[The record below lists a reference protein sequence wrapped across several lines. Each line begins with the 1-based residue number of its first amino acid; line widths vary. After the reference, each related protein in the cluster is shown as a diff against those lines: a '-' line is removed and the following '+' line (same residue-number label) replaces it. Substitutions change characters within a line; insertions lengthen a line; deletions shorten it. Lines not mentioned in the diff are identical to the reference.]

1 MATATKPTPAPDPR
15 LCWKSPTTRH
25 ARDGDGFCTWCGA
38 IVDATGAA
46 KDSDDPAQLD
56 ILGGDAA

>member
-25 ARDGDGFCTWCGA
+25 ARDGDGFCAWCGA
-38 IVDATGAA
+38 SLRDGAVR
-46 KDSDDPAQLD
+46 DSDDSAQLD
-56 ILGGDAA
+56 ILGGAA